1 MALSVMSIAA
11 GAQPRSVEK
20 AENIAR
26 LFSNQKPHARKAP
39 QMTKVEGEEVT
50 RLSRSR
56 VRGQVQNADG
66 FYVFND
72 EANGGYVVVS
82 GDERQVEVLGYSPDK
97 SFDPGNIPCGLRM
110 LLEQYSREY
119 DYLQTHGDGILEV
132 TEGGEGNKW
141 AEGTEKPS
149 LARLYEKEG
158 SMTRGT
164 RAAIEPLMRTTW
176 DQSPYYNKDCPM
188 DPKYGDQCVTG
199 CVATAMAQIMY
210 YHSYPSVGQ
219 GKNSYTSTS
228 RQIKQS
234 MDFSTVKFDWQNM
247 TTQYD
252 KTSSAVSI
260 NAVAALMHAC
270 GVAVCMD
277 YGNGASGGSGAFSE
291 DVPYAL
297 THYFKY
303 DRSAVFY
310 DRRYFN
316 GEEWE
321 QIIQAELNAGRPMLF
336 SGRTDPDQN
345 GNTAGHAFVLD
356 GMDGSG
362 RYHFNWGW
370 GGSWNDYYELS
381 SMRPGLSYI
390 AKQS

>member
-158 SMTRGT
+158 S
-164 RAAIEPLMRTTW
+164 
-176 DQSPYYNKDCPM
+176 
-188 DPKYGDQCVTG
+188 
-199 CVATAMAQIMY
+199 
-210 YHSYPSVGQ
+210 
-219 GKNSYTSTS
+219 
-228 RQIKQS
+228 IKR
-234 MDFSTVKFDWQNM
+234 
-247 TTQYD
+247 
-252 KTSSAVSI
+252 
-260 NAVAALMHAC
+260 
-270 GVAVCMD
+270 
-277 YGNGASGGSGAFSE
+277 
-291 DVPYAL
+291 
-297 THYFKY
+297 YFK
-303 DRSAVFY
+303 
-310 DRRYFN
+310 
-316 GEEWE
+316 
-321 QIIQAELNAGRPMLF
+321 
-336 SGRTDPDQN
+336 
-345 GNTAGHAFVLD
+345 
-356 GMDGSG
+356 
-362 RYHFNWGW
+362 
-370 GGSWNDYYELS
+370 
-381 SMRPGLSYI
+381 
-390 AKQS
+390 